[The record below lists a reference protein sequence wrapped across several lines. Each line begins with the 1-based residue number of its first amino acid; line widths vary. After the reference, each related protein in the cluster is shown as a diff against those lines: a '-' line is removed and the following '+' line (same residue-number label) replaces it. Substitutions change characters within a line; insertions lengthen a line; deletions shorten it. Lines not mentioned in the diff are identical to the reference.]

1 LTQTGKLLT
10 VNETADRMGVSERM
24 IRRLIEER
32 RIAYSKI
39 GKHIRI
45 AEADIDAYLEAARVE
60 AVETAVAR

>member
-1 LTQTGKLLT
+1 
-10 VNETADRMGVSERM
+10 MGVSERM

>member
-1 LTQTGKLLT
+1 M
-10 VNETADRMGVSERM
+10 VETAERMGVGERM
-24 IRRLIEER
+24 IRRLVEER
-32 RIAYSKI
+32 RIPYSKI